1 MPNPFPG
8 MDPYLEGP
16 LWTTVHSN
24 LVEEIAR
31 QLAPKLRPRYLALT
45 NRRVIVATP
54 DALEFGPQ
62 QSRLP
67 DVGVYKTA
75 APANEN
81 QTAVVT
87 APLVLDALL
96 PETLEQSFVEIRDVA
111 QRRLVTAI
119 EVLSLTNKRGD
130 GLDDYRS
137 KRQEMLSGSCHFL
150 EIDLLRVGNRFPV
163 AGTLPSVPY
172 FVFLSRADR
181 RPRVEV
187 WPIAL
192 HQPLPTVPVPLL
204 PGDPDVAIDLQQAF
218 QTIYELFAYDQ
229 AADHSGPPPIPL
241 SPEQTQW
248 EEQGKPLPGTSVTY
262 IELAGGPTHFE
273 TYDPK
278 N

>member
-31 QLAPKLRPRYLALT
+31 QPAPKLRPRYLALT
-45 NRRVIVATP
+45 NQRVIVATP

-62 QSRLP
+62 QSRVP
-67 DVGVYKTA
+67 DVGGYKTA
-75 APANEN
+75 ESN
-81 QTAVVT
+81 QKNQAAVAT

-96 PETLEQSFVEIRDVA
+96 PETIQQSFVEIRDVA

-130 GLDDYRS
+130 GLDEYRT

-150 EIDLLRVGNRFPV
+150 EIDLLRVGQRFPV

-192 HQPLPTVPVPLL
+192 DQPLPKVPVPLL
-204 PGDPDVAIDLQQAF
+204 PGDADVALDLQQAF

-229 AADHSGPPPIPL
+229 AVDHSQLPSVSL

-248 EEQGKPLPGTSVTY
+248 VT
-262 IELAGGPTHFE
+262 ERLQATRPS
-273 TYDPK
+273 
-278 N
+278 